1 MRYKNEIGEK
11 NGRLKNKELE
21 TLSSAEGPLTKLKGN
36 KCERALF
43 SGPESLLKV
52 FCFFFSLCR

>member
-1 MRYKNEIGEK
+1 MRYKNEIGEE

-21 TLSSAEGPLTKLKGN
+21 TLSSAEGPTKRKGN

-43 SGPESLLKV
+43 SGPESLLK
-52 FCFFFSLCR
+52 FFFFFLFTL